1 MFGDKDN
8 KNNKKRIT
16 KTIHSSI
23 SFDLIFIL
31 FLKILFF
38 IFSKIF
44 NKPKKNIPRLR
55 YGIKFILLLKSI
67 SG

>member
-31 FLKILFF
+31 FLKYYFLYFQKYSI
-38 IFSKIF
+38 
-44 NKPKKNIPRLR
+44 NQKNIPRLR